1 MKLFKRVL
9 KIFGVIFVVFMVVLL
24 VVPFAIPIEGETGL
38 SENQDLVND
47 NGDFVTIPF
56 DGTDGI
62 DIYYEFTPSKSDST
76 QNFILIHGSMYN
88 SQSWNL
94 VTEDLSIY
102 GNVYAYDQAPYGLS
116 EKLLEDDYDEE
127 NPYTIG
133 SAVLQLEL
141 LMSELGIES
150 AILVGSS
157 YGAVIAAELAV
168 LNPDLVDSMIFVDP
182 AILVSEAVPSWIMN
196 APQAD
201 HLGPVIAKMMA
212 SGDAFYKTIYY
223 DQSILDEARMNLN
236 KQMTRINNYNLAYWE
251 YLKAWMISPS
261 DVQNQLEQISVDVL
275 VISGEFD
282 QVVPVEDSKTISS
295 LLPNATFVMIEEC
308 GHMPHE
314 EQPDVFM
321 DEVSSWLISFL
332 DE

>member
-1 MKLFKRVL
+1 MKIFKKVL
-9 KIFGVIFVVFMVVLL
+9 KILGIVFLVFTVALL

-38 SENQDLVND
+38 NENQDLAND
-47 NGDFVTIPF
+47 NGGFVTIPF

-62 DIYYEFTPSKSDST
+62 DIYYEFTPSTSDST

-88 SQSWNL
+88 AQTWNL
-94 VTEDLSIY
+94 VTEELSAY

-116 EKLLEDDYDEE
+116 EKLLEDDFGET
-127 NPYTIG
+127 NPYTIDA
-133 SAVLQLEL
+133 AVLQLEL
-141 LMSELGIES
+141 FMSELGIES
-150 AILVGSS
+150 AVLVGSS

-168 LNPDLVDSMIFVDP
+168 SNADLVDSMIFVDP

-201 HLGPVIAKMMA
+201 HLGPVIAKLMA
-212 SGDAFYKTIYY
+212 GSDAFYSTIYY
-223 DQSILDEARMNLN
+223 DESVLDDTRMSLN
-236 KQMTRINNYNLAYWE
+236 KQMTQVNNYNLAYWE

-261 DVQNQLEQISVDVL
+261 DVQTQLDQIDVDVL

-282 QVVPVEDSKTISS
+282 NVVPVEDSETIAE
-295 LLPNATFVMIEEC
+295 LLPNATFVMIEDC

-321 DEVSSWLISFL
+321 AVVSSWLDTLLS
-332 DE
+332 E